1 MFNFIERMSYEQ
13 MAWFTVV
20 VYILHFAEEGP
31 RLVKWF
37 NTYLPRKVRKFLP
50 YSQLKLNMENIILFA
65 HVLVIAILINIY
77 PGNWILQGLVLASGV
92 GHIQNTVFHAVPTLY
107 TGVYSPGL
115 VSSCMLNPPLL
126 WILLWKADQ
135 TGILTMPV
143 VTMALVAGLLALPA
157 AVLFTHKILLRGIE

>member
-1 MFNFIERMSYEQ
+1 MFNFIEGISYEQ

-77 PGNWILQGLVLASGV
+77 PGNWILQGLVLASGI
-92 GHIQNTVFHAVPTLY
+92 GHIQNTIFHAVPTPVYGGLFTR
-107 TGVYSPGL
+107 TGY
-115 VSSCMLNPPLL
+115 LL
-126 WILLWKADQ
+126 H
-135 TGILTMPV
+135 V
-143 VTMALVAGLLALPA
+143 EPA
-157 AVLFTHKILLRGIE
+157 AALDSVMESRSNRHIDDAGCDHGVGGRHPCPSGRCFIYAQDTPQG